1 MSILNNLK
9 LTTAKKPRNLPPILV
24 RRNKLS
30 TKLWEQIQL
39 AKSHKDGT
47 PFAVTKYKSMTDRV
61 TGERKQVEQPK
72 RLKAWWFV
80 NESGKLCVSIR
91 YGTQVIELAKG
102 KFSIEVA
109 DESALI
115 DALQTV
121 KQAVE
126 AGELDAQINTASEH
140 ARRVFEPRLATK

>member
-1 MSILNNLK
+1 MSILNSLK
-9 LTTAKKPRNLPPILV
+9 LTTAKKPCHTPSIQT

-30 TKLWEQIQL
+30 AKLWEQIQL
-39 AKSHKDGT
+39 ARSHKDGT
-47 PFAVTKYKSMTDRV
+47 PFAVTKHKSVTDRT

-72 RLKAWWFV
+72 RLRSWWFV
-80 NESGKLCVSIR
+80 NESGKLCVNIR

-102 KFSIEVA
+102 KFSIEVT

-115 DALQTV
+115 AALETV

-126 AGELDAQINTASEH
+126 AGELDEQIMTASEH
-140 ARRVFEPRLATK
+140 ARRAFEPRLRTK

>member
-1 MSILNNLK
+1 MSILNTLK
-9 LTTAKKPRNLPPILV
+9 LTTAKKPRHLPPIQI

-30 TKLWEQIQL
+30 AKLWEQIQL

-47 PFAVTKYKSMTDRV
+47 PFAVTKYKSVTDKS
-61 TGERKQVEQPK
+61 TGLRKQVELPK
-72 RLKAWWFV
+72 RLKSWWYT
-80 NESGKLCVSIR
+80 NEQGKLCVSIR

-102 KFSIEVA
+102 KYSIEVT

-115 DALQTV
+115 DALEMV

-126 AGELDAQINTASEH
+126 AGELDAQINTASEQ
-140 ARRVFEPRLATK
+140 ARRVFERNVS